1 MFFSENGL
9 IYFLPKVCFPAVV
22 VHFFYSFLGDLYPI
36 NSSNFKQRKYNLQLQ
51 APKMATHVFPSG
63 NMHARR
69 ESRGG
74 GMFCMQIIISGFIK
88 CARSAVGLL
97 RAAQFTRVMGVPI
110 KIGGA
115 KNATKM
121 YPH

>member
-1 MFFSENGL
+1 MVE
-9 IYFLPKVCFPAVV
+9 
-22 VHFFYSFLGDLYPI
+22 HFFDSFLGDLYPI
-36 NSSNFKQRKYNLQLQ
+36 NSSNFKQGKYNLQLQ
-51 APKMATHVFPSG
+51 VPKMATHVFSKRKY
-63 NMHARR
+63 ACR
-69 ESRGG
+69 EGEQGGG
-74 GMFCMQIIISGFIK
+74 GMFCMQIIISGFIN

-115 KNATKM
+115 KNATKI